1 MEQIKRRR
9 TIYEVI
15 FKRPLDFL
23 LSLIA
28 IIILSPIMLIIAL
41 LVRIKLGG
49 PVLFKQARPGK
60 NEKIFNMYKF
70 RSMTNEKDEEGNLL
84 PDEVRLTKF
93 GKFLRSTSLDEL
105 PGLFNILTGKMS
117 IVGPRP
123 QLIKDM
129 WFMSTNQRRRHLV
142 RPGLTGLAQVNGR
155 NAIDWENKLQ
165 FDLDY
170 IEKITFWKDLKIIFK
185 TAFKV
190 LKRSD
195 INQEGMETAQD
206 YGDYLLSKSVINY
219 KDYNTIILKKGDTNE
234 W

>member
-1 MEQIKRRR
+1 MRKR
-9 TIYEVI
+9 TIYEVLL
-15 FKRPLDFL
+15 KRPLDFI
-23 LSLIA
+23 LSLLA
-28 IIILSPIMLIIAL
+28 IILLSPIMIIVAI

-49 PVLFKQARPGK
+49 PVLFKQQRPGK

-70 RSMTNEKDEEGNLL
+70 RTMTNEKDEEGNLL
-84 PDEVRLTKF
+84 SDEIRLTKF
-93 GKFLRSTSLDEL
+93 GRFLRSTSLDEL
-105 PGLFNILTGKMS
+105 PGLFNILKGSMS

-129 WFMSTNQRRRHLV
+129 WFMSSNQRRRHLV

-155 NAIDWENKLQ
+155 NAIDWESKLQ
-165 FDLDY
+165 LDLDY

-206 YGDYLLSKSVINY
+206 YGDYLLSKGKI
-219 KDYNTIILKKGDTNE
+219 DDKKYQEIVFGNK
-234 W
+234 

>member
-1 MEQIKRRR
+1 MEQVKRRR
-9 TIYEVI
+9 TIYELI
-15 FKRPLDFL
+15 FKRPLDLL

-28 IIILSPIMLIIAL
+28 IIILSPIMLIVAL

-49 PVLFKQARPGK
+49 PVLFKQPRPGK

-105 PGLFNILTGKMS
+105 PGLFSILIGKMS

-129 WFMSTNQRRRHLV
+129 WFMTEEQRRRHLV

-155 NAIDWENKLQ
+155 NAIDWESKLQ
-165 FDLDY
+165 LDLDY
-170 IEKITFWKDLKIIFK
+170 IEKITFWEDLKIIFK

-195 INQEGMETAQD
+195 I
-206 YGDYLLSKSVINY
+206 
-219 KDYNTIILKKGDTNE
+219 
-234 W
+234 